1 MASTMASRT
10 ATPTAHR
17 HARTLRVL
25 SLALSLS
32 VCCGFAAAAQ
42 APQAEIAR
50 ISGDDIAVKG
60 AVSVE
65 VIEGRSTTVLVSGS
79 DITVR
84 SGQALITLAAGGEID
99 ICGPAHLTLLESGN
113 TITVAL
119 DFGRAHPHLDAS
131 TNFVIYT
138 PQVVVTPVTV
148 GGGELDLSVGLTQNG
163 TMCVLATQGA
173 ARVELQLSGQ
183 SMIVPQGGEM
193 TLEGGQLQ
201 ASGGGNE
208 ACTCVNP
215 QAQEPRASPATPPL
229 ELSIPAAH
237 PAQHTTTQSAPPA
250 PDEEPIYEVY
260 MPPLTFNASSPE
272 PPPDPSPSLILLV
285 RRVRVRPA
293 AYFTGVVEAAPA
305 PQAVAAAPAP
315 PAHPAAQ
322 RAAAPAQRPSLY
334 QRIKNYFH
342 GWGSGS

>member
-17 HARTLRVL
+17 HALALRVL
-25 SLALSLS
+25 LLALPLS
-32 VCCGFAAAAQ
+32 ACCSFAAAAQ
-42 APQAEIAR
+42 APQTEIAR

-79 DITVR
+79 DITVS

-99 ICGPAHLTLLESGN
+99 ICGAAHFTLLESGN

-119 DFGRAHPHLDAS
+119 DYGRVHPRLDANA
-131 TNFVIYT
+131 NFVIYT
-138 PQVVVTPVTV
+138 PQVVVTPIAV
-148 GGGELDLSVGLTQNG
+148 GGGQLDLSVGLTHTG

-173 ARVELQLSGQ
+173 ARVEMQFSGQ

-193 TLEGGQLQ
+193 SLEGGQLQ
-201 ASGGGNE
+201 ASGRGSE
-208 ACTCVNP
+208 ACSCASP
-215 QAQEPRASPATPPL
+215 PAQTPRSIPATPPL
-229 ELSIPAAH
+229 ELSVPAH
-237 PAQHTTTQSAPPA
+237 PAEHTTTESAPPA
-250 PDEEPIYEVY
+250 PNEEPIYQVY

-293 AYFTGVVEAAPA
+293 TYFTGVVEAAPA
-305 PQAVAAAPAP
+305 PQAAAAPPPPQPAP
-315 PAHPAAQ
+315 RPAA
-322 RAAAPAQRPSLY
+322 ASQRPSLY

-342 GWGSGS
+342 SW